1 MDFLRKLTNNEEL
14 ILDEDLEK
22 FLDELASLE
31 DPQTLD
37 EDAWNRIEAR
47 VEARDLAMYR
57 FLVEPKNLILIK
69 SFIEL
74 SRKGRTI
81 PSPMVKAY
89 DPIVEMIDDIV
100 TAGPSFV
107 QLLKVLHSR
116 AKRSK

>member
-14 ILDEDLEK
+14 ILDEDLER

-31 DPQTLD
+31 DPETLS
-37 EDAWNRIEAR
+37 EDAWSRIEAR
-47 VEARDLAMYR
+47 VEARNLVMYQ
-57 FLVEPKNLILIK
+57 FLVKPKNLIMIK

-74 SRKGRTI
+74 SRAGRTI

-89 DPIVEMIDDIV
+89 APIVEMIDDIV

-116 AKRSK
+116 AKKST